1 MAFKLGDLV
10 IDRIVNGVAE
20 TISKKND
27 EGGELLYLLTNLQ
40 EASINITSD
49 SVDAV
54 DGTGSVIKTFYRGK
68 QGEFTA
74 TNSLLSLPIIN
85 AMSGETKPTYAS
97 TADGTTID
105 MPIILTASRKGNE
118 ESVVMT
124 LTGITDDGSNNNIIV
139 HGVDESGTLG
149 DPIEKTS
156 GWSVITSS
164 GQTSKISITDSNYDA
179 YIVKYDRTV
188 SENGIKI
195 VNRADKY
202 PTTVKLTL
210 KVLIVDPCEPDQ
222 IRAAYV
228 VLPSFQPSAEI
239 DMTFSTDATLD
250 FTGTLQTS
258 YCGAEKVLYEIYVC
272 YDDVED
278 AA

>member
-156 GWSVITSS
+156 GWSVITTS

-179 YIVKYDRTV
+179 YIIKYDRTV

-272 YDDVED
+272 YDDVEN